1 MKSII
6 KFFDTLF
13 GTGQTPQHEVEKPA
27 PATRDIPAPAPP
39 GEDRSESEAAL
50 GCFDQ
55 ALAIDPQDA
64 RAWFDKSIALGGLG
78 RFEEALHCLNRAL
91 AIDPAN
97 ANAWFYKAS
106 ALAELERH
114 DEAVDCYNEAL
125 LIVPLW
131 ARPWGYKGLSEDKL
145 GHGRKA
151 MTAYRKF
158 LELAGPKD
166 AGQIE
171 LVRRRLHEMESK
183 GI

>member
-6 KFFDTLF
+6 KFFDSIF
-13 GTGQTPQHEVEKPA
+13 GTGQTPQHEAEKPA

-39 GEDRSESEAAL
+39 REDRPESEAAL

-64 RAWFDKSIALGGLG
+64 KAWFDKSVALGGLG
-78 RFEEALHCLNRAL
+78 RFKDALHCLNRAL
-91 AIDPAN
+91 AIDPGN
-97 ANAWFYKAS
+97 ANAWFYKAC

-114 DEAVDCYNEAL
+114 EEAIGCYDEAL
-125 LIVPLW
+125 RIVPLW
-131 ARPWGYKGLSEDKL
+131 ARPWNYKGLSEDKL

-158 LELAGPKD
+158 LELAGPRD
-166 AGQIE
+166 AGEVALTRQRLRE
-171 LVRRRLHEMESK
+171 LESK